1 LSDATFHVFTRSVA
15 SLLFLPGKIMSRTL
29 PLAVLSLFF
38 FSFISSAS
46 AVTVIDTIGAD
57 TFAGGGGWTVADTQV
72 SQQAIALPFNSSGA
86 VTVESI
92 VAFIAGTGTIDFG
105 IMTDNGGRPS
115 GTFLFSRMV
124 SLSDSNPIT
133 LTSLDWSILGG
144 TPYWLA
150 AIPHTGEFGAW
161 QDNPTGARGTLAFG
175 FDNVWNFST
184 DAPLPEALIST
195 DVITITPPP
204 PATPLPAALPLFAS
218 GLTGAVLLARRRKR
232 S

>member
-1 LSDATFHVFTRSVA
+1 
-15 SLLFLPGKIMSRTL
+15 MSRKL

-38 FSFISSAS
+38 LSFISRAS

-57 TFAGGGGWTVADTQV
+57 TFAGGGGWTVADV
-72 SQQAIALPFNSSGA
+72 SFSQQAIALPFNSSGA

-92 VAFIAGTGTIDFG
+92 IAFVAGTGTIDFG
-105 IMTDNGGRPS
+105 IMTDNGGRP
-115 GTFLFSRMV
+115 GTFLFSRTL

-150 AIPHTGEFGAW
+150 AIPHDGEFGAW
-161 QDNPTGARGTLAFG
+161 QDNPAGSRGTLAFG
-175 FDNVWNFST
+175 FNNVWNFST
-184 DAPLPEALIST
+184 EAPLPEALITT

-204 PATPLPAALPLFAS
+204 PATPLPAAFPLFAS
-218 GLTGAVLLARRRKR
+218 GLAGAVLLARRR
-232 S
+232 